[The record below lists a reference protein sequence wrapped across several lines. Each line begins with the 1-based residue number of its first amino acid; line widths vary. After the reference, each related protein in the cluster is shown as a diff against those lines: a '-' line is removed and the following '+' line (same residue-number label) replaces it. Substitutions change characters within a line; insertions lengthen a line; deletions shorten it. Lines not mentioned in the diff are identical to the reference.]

1 MWLLNCCTNEK
12 AFIKSIC
19 RAILVYGNHVL
30 PRNCPLCA
38 SSVRPLPHALIFC
51 RRTLN
56 LCDRYPFRLLIKSV
70 SAISGRDMMVV
81 ELLLFFSC
89 VCFWVFFGWF
99 WFVSCC
105 FFLLF
110 GCLYIAVSVFCLA
123 YANFSNIPLGSFK
136 ITININYG
144 NWLTLLTII
153 NLEIFKELSAVNS
166 LGEKNRTDKDKLPIA
181 VRKDKHNT

>member
-1 MWLLNCCTNEK
+1 MLG
-12 AFIKSIC
+12 
-19 RAILVYGNHVL
+19 YGNHVL

-38 SSVRPLPHALIFC
+38 SYARPLPHALIFC
-51 RRTLN
+51 RRTLH

-105 FFLLF
+105 FFF
-110 GCLYIAVSVFCLA
+110 VVCCLYVAVSVFCLA

>member
-1 MWLLNCCTNEK
+1 MCVFEFFLGGFDL
-12 AFIKSIC
+12 F
-19 RAILVYGNHVL
+19 LVV
-30 PRNCPLCA
+30 
-38 SSVRPLPHALIFC
+38 
-51 RRTLN
+51 
-56 LCDRYPFRLLIKSV
+56 
-70 SAISGRDMMVV
+70 
-81 ELLLFFSC
+81 
-89 VCFWVFFGWF
+89 
-99 WFVSCC
+99 

-110 GCLYIAVSVFCLA
+110 GCLYVAVSVFCLA